1 MSRVP
6 QLKAYKTIAYLVLA
20 ASAAALAGCQVGN
33 SAPVAGDERAAILV
47 DVDMAVASTEYQVQ
61 REFIGRVEA
70 TRQSQVG
77 FELGGELRR
86 VRVDE
91 GDTVRAGD
99 VLAELDT
106 ARLEARLAEAQAAF
120 EQAESAQALAIRTFE
135 RRRDAAVSGGISEQ
149 AVDEAEDAANATT
162 AGLAAARARLNS
174 VVVDLDKSMLTAPY
188 DAVVI
193 ARNVDEGN
201 IVSAGLP
208 VLHLQELAAP
218 EVRIGISG
226 ELAAEIAAGDKQPV
240 TIGSQQFDAT
250 VRAVLPVRNPQ
261 TRTVD
266 VLLKLPE
273 GAMAY
278 TGDLARI
285 AVEQPVMEPGFWL
298 PVTALAEGSRGLW
311 TVNVVL
317 PIETGVMPANGATH
331 YIEQRSVEVLYKE
344 QSVVFVRGALA
355 EGDRYVTSGLQRIV
369 PNQHVRIAGAVA
381 STSASASD
389 HE

>member
-1 MSRVP
+1 MSRSR
-6 QLKAYKTIAYLVLA
+6 QISLYKTTALVVTSGIL
-20 ASAAALAGCQVGN
+20 AALAGCQAGN
-33 SAPVAGDERAAILV
+33 SAPVAVDERAAILV
-47 DVDMAVASTEYQVQ
+47 DVDMAVASTEYQVR

-86 VRVDE
+86 VHVDE
-91 GDTVRAGD
+91 GDTVSAGA
-99 VLAELDT
+99 VLAQLDT

-120 EQAESAQALAIRTFE
+120 EQAESAQKLAIRTFE
-135 RRRDAAVSGGISEQ
+135 RRRDAAASGGISEQ
-149 AVDEAEDAANATT
+149 AVDEADDAANAAT

-174 VVVDLDKSMLTAPY
+174 VVVDLDKSTLAAPY

-193 ARNVDEGN
+193 ATNVDAGN

-226 ELAAEIAAGDKQPV
+226 ELAGTIAPGDVQSV
-240 TIGSQQFDAT
+240 TIGSRRYDAT

-266 VLLKLPE
+266 VLLQLPE
-273 GAMAY
+273 GTAAF

-285 AVEQPVMEPGFWL
+285 AVEQPVMESGFWL

-311 TVNVVL
+311 TVNVVM
-317 PIETGVMPANGATH
+317 PIESGEMPASGATH
-331 YIEQRSVEVLYKE
+331 YVEQRSVEVLYKE
-344 QSVVFVRGALA
+344 QSVVFVRGALI

-369 PNQHVRIAGAVA
+369 PNQHVRIAGAIA
-381 STSASASD
+381 SSANASA

>member
-1 MSRVP
+1 MPRYRQIS
-6 QLKAYKTIAYLVLA
+6 LYKTSAFLVVA
-20 ASAAALAGCQVGN
+20 AILAALAGCQVGN

-47 DVDMAVASTEYQVQ
+47 DVDMAVPSTEYQVR
-61 REFIGRVEA
+61 REFVGRVEA

-86 VRVDE
+86 VHVDE
-91 GDTVRAGD
+91 GDTVRAGA

-106 ARLEARLAEAQAAF
+106 ARLKARLAEAQAAL

-149 AVDEAEDAANATT
+149 AVDEAEDAANAAT
-162 AGLAAARARLNS
+162 AGLTAARARLNS
-174 VVVDLDKSMLTAPY
+174 VAVDLDKSMLTAPY

-218 EVRIGISG
+218 EVRIGISA
-226 ELAAEIAAGDKQPV
+226 ELADTIAPGDVQPV
-240 TIGSQQFDAT
+240 TIGSKTHDAA

-261 TRTVD
+261 TRTID
-266 VLLKLPE
+266 IILKLPD
-273 GAMAY
+273 GAVAY

-285 AVEQPVMEPGFWL
+285 AVEQPVAESGFWL
-298 PVTALAEGSRGLW
+298 PVTALSEGSRGLW
-311 TVNVVL
+311 TVNVVM
-317 PIETGVMPANGATH
+317 PIESGDMPANGATH
-331 YIEQRSVEVLYKE
+331 YVEQRSVEVLYKQ
-344 QSVVFVRGALA
+344 QSVVFVRGALI
-355 EGDRYVTSGLQRIV
+355 EGDRFVTSGLQRIV
-369 PNQHVRIAGAVA
+369 PNQHVRIAGAIA
-381 STSASASD
+381 SSTGASA